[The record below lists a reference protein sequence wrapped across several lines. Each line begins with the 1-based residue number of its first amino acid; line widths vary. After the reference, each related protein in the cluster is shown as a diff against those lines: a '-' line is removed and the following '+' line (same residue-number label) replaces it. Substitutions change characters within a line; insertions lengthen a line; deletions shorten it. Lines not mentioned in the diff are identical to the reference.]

1 MTSSICVTVSIV
13 KQSMQTRYL
22 GSIASCV
29 HLVHPRNMQQTCL
42 HDFPNHML
50 LALPMGKSPAHW
62 KLAHLEEDPD
72 EPNMVTNTVAWTYAE
87 MFAGVL
93 WIYIFQTI
101 HVWYRYITYMY
112 HKDQPNV
119 GKYTIHGWYGYWRA
133 IGSIVT
139 SYLDISVHCIDHWKS
154 TSDSVTSSRIYGI
167 DEFVWLSDCWIKIS
181 THYPKCFVSH
191 VLFVS
196 FKSGSLQIESVGL
209 VSRHS
214 LARASKRFNSC
225 ETKKG

>member
-1 MTSSICVTVSIV
+1 MKSGICVTVSIV
-13 KQSMQTRYL
+13 KQRMQTRYL

-29 HLVHPRNMQQTCL
+29 HLVHPRNMKQTSL

-101 HVWYRYITYMY
+101 HVWYIYLHLVDFMV
-112 HKDQPNV
+112 NV
-119 GKYTIHGWYGYWRA
+119 SKYTIHGWYGYWRA
-133 IGSIVT
+133 VGSIMI

-154 TSDSVTSSRIYGI
+154 TFDSVPRFMESMNLSDSLIVESKYLPITPSVFISCSSIFI
-167 DEFVWLSDCWIKIS
+167 
-181 THYPKCFVSH
+181 
-191 VLFVS
+191 
-196 FKSGSLQIESVGL
+196 
-209 VSRHS
+209 
-214 LARASKRFNSC
+214 
-225 ETKKG
+225 